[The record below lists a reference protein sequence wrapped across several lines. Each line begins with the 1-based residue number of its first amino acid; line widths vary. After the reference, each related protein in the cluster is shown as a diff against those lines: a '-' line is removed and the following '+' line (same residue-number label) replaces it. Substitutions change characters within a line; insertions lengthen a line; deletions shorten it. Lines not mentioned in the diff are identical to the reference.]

1 MKLNETIFVVYELQ
15 QVFLSKCC
23 SPVSGSYVY
32 IYIYIYFKFEIE
44 YICI

>member
-23 SPVSGSYVY
+23 SPVSGSYGY